1 MMPKLKSNYYMGIK
15 TPWTLSDDDIWLRT
29 HRLGGKTMFAAGAM
43 LLIFGRFLA
52 TKRGMPL
59 ALSGILLAAFLPA
72 LMSYVWWKQK
82 QN

>member
-1 MMPKLKSNYYMGIK
+1 
-15 TPWTLSDDDIWLRT
+15 
-29 HRLGGKTMFAAGAM
+29 MFAAGAM